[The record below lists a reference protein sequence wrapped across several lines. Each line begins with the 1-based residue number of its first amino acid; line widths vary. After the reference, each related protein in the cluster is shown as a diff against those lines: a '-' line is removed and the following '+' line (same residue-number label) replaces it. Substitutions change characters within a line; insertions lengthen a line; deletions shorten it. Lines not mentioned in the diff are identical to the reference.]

1 MDPFRMRKIGNT
13 DIEVTSL
20 GFGGASLGNMY
31 TPVDDAAA
39 IEAIRTAC
47 EGKIR
52 YFDTA
57 PMYGFG
63 KSERLYGEALKNF
76 SRQSFRLSTKVGRL
90 IVRGAATPDTE
101 QTPFVGI
108 TDAHPV
114 FDYSRSGILKSLE
127 ESRKRLNIERIDI
140 VYIHDPDV
148 NDSYRQALK
157 EAYPVLDDLRRQQV
171 IGAVG
176 VGMNQAEMLCQF
188 ARDADFDC
196 FLLAGRYTLLDQ
208 VALRELLPLCQKKTI
223 SIVIGGAYNSGILAT
238 GAVPGAHYNYAP
250 APPEI
255 MDKTRRIQA
264 VCDRWHVPLKAAAL
278 QFPFGHPTVVSN
290 IPGTRTKAR
299 FDENLAL
306 MTHPIPGDFWAELKA
321 EGLLIEDAPVPS

>member
-1 MDPFRMRKIGNT
+1 MDPFKLRKIGNT
-13 DIEVTSL
+13 DIEVTCL

-39 IEAIRTAC
+39 VEAIRTAC
-47 EGKIR
+47 ANRIR

-57 PMYGFG
+57 PLYGFG
-63 KSERLYGEALKNF
+63 KSERLYGEALRNI
-76 SRQSFRLSTKVGRL
+76 SRQSFILSTKVGRL
-90 IVRGAATPDTE
+90 IVKGAAKPDTE

-108 TDAHPV
+108 TDVHTV

-148 NDSYRQALK
+148 KDSYRQALE
-157 EAYPVLDDLRRQQV
+157 EAYPVLDDLRRQGV

-176 VGMNQAEMLCQF
+176 AGMNQAEMLRDF

-208 VALRELLPLCQKKTI
+208 VALRELLPLCLKKRI
-223 SIVIGGAYNSGILAT
+223 SIIIGGAYNSGILAT

-250 APPEI
+250 APPEM

-299 FDENLAL
+299 FEENLAL
-306 MTHPIPGDFWAELKA
+306 MTHPIPADFWAELKA
-321 EGLLIEDAPVPS
+321 EGLLVENAPVPS